1 MTTLRCSLQRQS
13 PEQDEQQVASP
24 AHGGQRTGAPAH
36 HGAARLPCKYCSA
49 LHLCPKVALC
59 TLAGH
64 PWPVQPQSHLLLQ
77 GRLRGEAPLILEIV
91 AALFKGLQPDSLVRR
106 ESARTLHS
114 GHRHSSR
121 QARPAGK
128 PAAPRPLAR
137 RAGPR
142 HPRFGGVFTK
152 TLDDGVKQ
160 CSLAGAKQDDL
171 LGPVSGVA
179 KAGVSKVCPYP
190 IFPEVVSKGSAQSHA
205 HLSSQGLN
213 DRAGTRWGAGAS
225 A

>member
-1 MTTLRCSLQRQS
+1 MSSKLLR
-13 PEQDEQQVASP
+13 
-24 AHGGQRTGAPAH
+24 
-36 HGAARLPCKYCSA
+36 RLMEDSA
-49 LHLCPKVALC
+49 LELLLIMAQHVSHVSGLPRCTSVQRVC
-59 TLAGH
+59 TLADH
-64 PWPVQPQSHLLLQ
+64 LWPVQRQSHLLLQ

-91 AALFKGLQPDSLVRR
+91 AALFKGLQPDSLVGQ
-106 ESARTLHS
+106 ESAHTLRS

-128 PAAPRPLAR
+128 PAVPRPLAR

-171 LGPVSGVA
+171 LGPVSTVA

-190 IFPEVVSKGSAQSHA
+190 IFPEGVLYRQCTNQA
-205 HLSSQGLN
+205 HPSRQGPN
-213 DRAGTRWGAGAS
+213 GHAGTRWGAGAS